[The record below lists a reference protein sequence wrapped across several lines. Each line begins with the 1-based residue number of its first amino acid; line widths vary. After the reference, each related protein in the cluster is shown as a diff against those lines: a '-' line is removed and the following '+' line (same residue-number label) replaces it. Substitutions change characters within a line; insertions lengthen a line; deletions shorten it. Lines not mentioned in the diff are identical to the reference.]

1 MEQQKLVVEQ
11 ESARMLSEAIANK
24 ESELGADYSK
34 SLENALEKQKGEIEE
49 RLSIED
55 SGSVNFV

>member
-1 MEQQKLVVEQ
+1 
-11 ESARMLSEAIANK
+11 MLSEAIANK

-34 SLENALEKQKGEIEE
+34 SLENALEKQKFEIEE

>member
-1 MEQQKLVVEQ
+1 M
-11 ESARMLSEAIANK
+11 ARFASVGP
-24 ESELGADYSK
+24 SVGADYSK
-34 SLENALEKQKGEIEE
+34 SLENALEKQKFEIEE